1 MAFTLISISRLDKA
15 NIATIPHSEGLYRI
29 IPSKTSTGDHTNAV
43 TSKMDINEAHRKW
56 N

>member
-29 IPSKTSTGDHTNAV
+29 IPSKTSTGDHANAV
-43 TSKMDINEAHRKW
+43 TSKMDINEAHRKQ